1 MDTSAGSRDGFL
13 LLNGVEET
21 HHVVRRVCEAEKH
34 PNNPVLPL
42 GDMHEWDAAQAR
54 PWSSPTVIWD
64 EEDRVF
70 KAWYSGSDIAPE
82 RWTAVGYA
90 TSADGVTWEKPR
102 LGLHEFRGSTD
113 NNIVVMGYGP
123 VIKDAAEP
131 DPARRYKMILR
142 GPRPRTDDAV
152 APATGAD
159 RGVRLNFSADG
170 IHWTEG
176 PGVRMPQWRDRS
188 LTYGDP
194 GALIRDDQEPDPSR
208 RYKLVWQAQVP
219 IDRPDKERGRA
230 KFLSYGP
237 DLEHLRAADH
247 NPILS
252 PGDGFEYE
260 NHHVLLA
267 PYRGAWAMP
276 YEYGWYVPNGY
287 GVHGTYCADVRLA
300 VSADGER
307 FERVDVHQPLIARG
321 GNHEWD
327 GGLLVIADKPAIKDG
342 TIHLFYGGN
351 GEEWTSWPGENTP
364 SVYPYGSTG
373 QVRLSRLGLA
383 TLRED
388 GWTCLESADRE
399 LPGWAV
405 TTPIE
410 RTGRAT
416 ALTVNVGEVRQ
427 NRSWVEVEVLDA
439 ATREPLEGYRR
450 EHCQDLCT
458 DGWREEVRWR
468 GGGLGDV
475 AGPRFRLK
483 FWLYGRARLHAYGF
497 DAAGG

>member
-1 MDTSAGSRDGFL
+1 M
-13 LLNGVEET
+13 
-21 HHVVRRVCEAEKH
+21 
-34 PNNPVLPL
+34 
-42 GDMHEWDAAQAR
+42 
-54 PWSSPTVIWD
+54 
-64 EEDRVF
+64 
-70 KAWYSGSDIAPE
+70 
-82 RWTAVGYA
+82 
-90 TSADGVTWEKPR
+90 
-102 LGLHEFRGSTD
+102 
-113 NNIVVMGYGP
+113 
-123 VIKDAAEP
+123 IKDAAEP

-159 RGVRLNFSADG
+159 RGVRLGYSPDG

-194 GALIRDDQEPDPSR
+194 GALIRDDQETDPSR

-287 GVHGTYCADVRLA
+287 GVYGTYCADVRLA

-307 FERVDVHQPLIARG
+307 FERVDVHQPLIPRG
-321 GNHEWD
+321 GNREWD

-388 GWTCLESADRE
+388 GWTCPGVGRPGAARLGGHDSHRADR
-399 LPGWAV
+399 PRHGADG
-405 TTPIE
+405 E
-410 RTGRAT
+410 R
-416 ALTVNVGEVRQ
+416 
-427 NRSWVEVEVLDA
+427 
-439 ATREPLEGYRR
+439 
-450 EHCQDLCT
+450 
-458 DGWREEVRWR
+458 R
-468 GGGLGDV
+468 GGAPEPELVGGGS
-475 AGPRFRLK
+475 AGRRDA
-483 FWLYGRARLHAYGF
+483 G
-497 DAAGG
+497 AAGGLSAGGLPGPVHGRVARGSALARRRPRGRGRASVPAEVLALWKGPAPCLRLRRRRRVSEPEAAAVVLGCRPCRADPVDGPGSYRRSVGGGSDSIACRR